1 MVWKRV
7 ELDTG
12 TNREMSEC
20 SFRCRSGYDK
30 SQEKKEDELRVV
42 AEIKKQFG
50 AKIDLDR
57 SPFVMIEIIRNFRH
71 LLDEN
76 GGGGGVSTIAVGIT
90 PPAGEEIEVDNA
102 TLLREILNLHRTMK
116 EIQKKLEE

>member
-1 MVWKRV
+1 MNEK
-7 ELDTG
+7 L
-12 TNREMSEC
+12 
-20 SFRCRSGYDK
+20 
-30 SQEKKEDELRVV
+30 QEKKEAELRIV

-76 GGGGGVSTIAVGIT
+76 GGGGGGGGGGVSTIAVGIT